1 MSAEAKTKFP
11 TETVS
16 LPSKGL
22 LYPLDSPLSSGK
34 IELKYMTAREE
45 DILTNQNYLKQG
57 TVIDKLLQAM
67 IVTDINYNDLLTVD
81 KDAIMIAARVLG
93 YGKMYEFQYQGER
106 HSVDLSA
113 LEDKPFNQANIV
125 RKGLNEFSFTLPHSQ
140 TLITYKLLTHADEKA
155 IDQELSGLKKIDAKA
170 NFSISTRLKYTITS
184 VNGDSDKAAIRD
196 FVDNHLLAMDA
207 QALRTQIQKNS
218 PGVEMK
224 FTFTN
229 DQGDGEVAD
238 IPVGIDFFWPNT

>member
-1 MSAEAKTKFP
+1 
-11 TETVS
+11 
-16 LPSKGL
+16 
-22 LYPLDSPLSSGK
+22 
-34 IELKYMTAREE
+34 MTAREE

-93 YGKMYEFQYQGER
+93 YGKMYEFQYQGEQ

-113 LEDKPFNQANIV
+113 LEDKAFSQANIV

-155 IDQELSGLKKIDAKA
+155 IDQELNGLKKIDAKA

-184 VNGDSDKAAIRD
+184 VNGDRDQKTIRE
-196 FVDNHLLAMDA
+196 FVDNYLVAKDSRILRSYYEKVSPDVELKYYSDDA
-207 QALRTQIQKNS
+207 EEGI
-218 PGVEMK
+218 
-224 FTFTN
+224 
-229 DQGDGEVAD
+229 D
-238 IPVGIDFFWPNT
+238 IPIGLDFFWPGSDE